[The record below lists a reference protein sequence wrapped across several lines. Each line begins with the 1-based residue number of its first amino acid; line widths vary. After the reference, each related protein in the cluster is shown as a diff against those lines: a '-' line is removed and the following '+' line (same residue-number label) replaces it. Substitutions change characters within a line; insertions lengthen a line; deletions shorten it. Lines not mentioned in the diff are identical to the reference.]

1 MKIVPIEFQISTED
15 LTNLTTED
23 VENSIKEE
31 IIKHIIETITPMLD
45 DENFID
51 MTPSED
57 GSEFNIAMNI
67 MVGASNQYIDA
78 ISATTA
84 NLMKHCLST
93 GVSQEDSTNI
103 ISKATQPLIELVY

>member
-15 LTNLTTED
+15 LANLTTED

-31 IIKHIIETITPMLD
+31 IIKHIIETITTMLD
-45 DENFID
+45 DENFIE

-78 ISATTA
+78 ISVTTA
-84 NLMKHCLST
+84 NLMAHCTTT
-93 GVSQEDSTNI
+93 GVSVEDSTNI

>member
-1 MKIVPIEFQISTED
+1 
-15 LTNLTTED
+15 
-23 VENSIKEE
+23 
-31 IIKHIIETITPMLD
+31 
-45 DENFID
+45 
-51 MTPSED
+51 
-57 GSEFNIAMNI
+57 MNI

-78 ISATTA
+78 ISETTA